1 MSTAVEV
8 VEPRLLDVLVTDAE
22 IIAYLADGRT
32 ISVPLAWSWR
42 LSEATP
48 EERSHSQI
56 IGDGQGIHWP
66 DIDED
71 ISVEGML
78 HGTPAR
84 RPGSGPEDQ
93 SDLSVK

>member
-1 MSTAVEV
+1 MSTAVEI
-8 VEPRLLDVLVTDAE
+8 VEPRLLDVRVTDAE
-22 IIAYLADGRT
+22 IIAHLVDGRT

-48 EERSHSQI
+48 EQRTHFEI

-66 DIDED
+66 DVDED

-78 HGTPAR
+78 HGAPAR
-84 RPGSGPEDQ
+84 RPRTANQNRDSRE
-93 SDLSVK
+93 SL